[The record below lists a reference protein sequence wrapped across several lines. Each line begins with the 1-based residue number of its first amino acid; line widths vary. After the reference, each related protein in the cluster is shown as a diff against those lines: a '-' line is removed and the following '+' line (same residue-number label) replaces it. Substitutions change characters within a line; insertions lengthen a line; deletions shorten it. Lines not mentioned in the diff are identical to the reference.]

1 MKIIYR
7 YILKEFFESFVFGL
21 AVFSS
26 ILLLD
31 QVFQLIN
38 LFLSKGIS
46 FVIVVKL
53 FLLVLPNIL
62 SLTIP
67 MSCLFAIL
75 LAYGRL
81 SEDNEITALRSSGI
95 GYAGFTMPILAMV
108 LLLCGFLVV
117 FNQRISPGTHQQF
130 RKIYHEIIN
139 QRPLLKFEENAVTT
153 IGDYRLFVQK
163 VDKDRN
169 MLYGVNIYKFSKE
182 AQESPWRI
190 SASSATVSASGAAVI
205 FSLNHGFWQNPN
217 PAKPLN
223 LVNMSFAHY
232 QFMIPLGD
240 NIMPLSQS
248 FKEMTGP
255 QLLNEIKTYKLK
267 KMPTNL
273 LENEYWLRWILACAP
288 LVFALAGIPL
298 GIVTE
303 RGGKSIGFG
312 LSLLVMFGYYLLLVT
327 GLNLG
332 EKGYAPPAL
341 VLWLPNVAT
350 ALVGLIFWKRMLRS

>member
-7 YILKEFFESFVFGL
+7 YIFKEFFESFVFGL

-46 FVIVVKL
+46 LFIVAKL
-53 FLLVLPNIL
+53 FLLILPNIL
-62 SLTIP
+62 TLTIP

-95 GYAGFTMPILAMV
+95 GYAWFTAPLLV
-108 LLLCGFLVV
+108 LIMGLCIFLVQ
-117 FNQRISPGTHQQF
+117 FNQSISPGIHRQF

-139 QRPLLKFEENAVTT
+139 QRPLLKFEENAITT
-153 IGDYRLFVQK
+153 IGDYRLFVRK
-163 VDKDRN
+163 VDKERN
-169 MLYGVNIYKFSKE
+169 MLYGVNIYKFSKD

-190 SASSATVSASGAAVI
+190 TASSATVDASGAAVI

-217 PAKPLN
+217 PSRPLN
-223 LVNMSFAHY
+223 LVNMRFAHY
-232 QFMIPLGD
+232 QFTIPLGESV
-240 NIMPLSQS
+240 MPVSQS
-248 FKEMTGP
+248 FREMTGA
-255 QLLNEIKTYKLK
+255 QLRGEIAAYRHKN
-267 KMPTNL
+267 MPTNM

-288 LVFALAGIPL
+288 FVFALAGIPL

-312 LSLLVMFGYYLLLVT
+312 LSLLVMFGYYLLLIT

-332 EKGYAPPAL
+332 EKGYAAPAL

-350 ALVGLIFWKRMLRS
+350 ALAGLYFWKRMLRT